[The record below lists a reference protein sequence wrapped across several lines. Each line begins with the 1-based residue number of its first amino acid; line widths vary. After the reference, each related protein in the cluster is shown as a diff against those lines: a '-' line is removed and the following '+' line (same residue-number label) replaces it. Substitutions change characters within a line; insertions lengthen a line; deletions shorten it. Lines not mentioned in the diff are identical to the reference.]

1 MGILELNFRRRAH
14 AMTHLLLFSHDRN
27 LQSRLAS
34 ALGDDYSVA
43 FESDASSLRSVLYSR
58 EIDVLLLDI
67 DPGHIAQETYIALLT
82 DSFASRAA
90 IVVMTD
96 DSGRAIG
103 IELMHMGA
111 HCCCRKPPSMRELKA
126 ILCRAH
132 EYSRMK
138 RRLEGKKSAPP
149 VSGLAPACD
158 GLIGSSGPIRAVYDL
173 IRRVSPLAASVLIS
187 GESGT
192 GKELIAR
199 AIHNL
204 SPRRNQPF
212 VAVSCG
218 AIPES
223 LIESELFGSEK
234 GSYTGS
240 IATRNGYFEQAG
252 GGTLFLDEI
261 GELSLQTQVKL
272 LRVLQQKEFCR
283 IGGNRIIPLKARIVF
298 ATHRDLAR
306 MTEEGKFR
314 LDLFYRINV
323 LGIRSPSLAERPED
337 ISTLT
342 HHFIGQYSELY
353 EKRVTGVSSAVL
365 AALQEYDWPGNVRE
379 LENVI
384 QSAIVRAD
392 ADEIQLQDL
401 PDRFP
406 QDIVPGTEDCP
417 NTGTFEKLI
426 HSYKVRLALKA
437 IEECKGNKTMAAR
450 SLDISRA
457 YLHRLIRTDD
467 VQSLHVA

>member
-1 MGILELNFRRRAH
+1 
-14 AMTHLLLFSHDRN
+14 MTHLVLFTQDRN
-27 LQSRLAS
+27 LQSLLAS
-34 ALGDDYSVA
+34 ALGDDYSVSS
-43 FESDASSLRSVLYSR
+43 ESDVSSLRAVLYSR
-58 EIDVLLLDI
+58 EIDVLLVDI
-67 DPGHIAQETYIALLT
+67 DPGQVAQETYMALLN
-82 DSFASRAA
+82 DSFASRVG
-90 IVVMTD
+90 IVVMAD
-96 DSGRAIG
+96 DGGRAIG

-138 RRLEGKKSAPP
+138 RRLEVRKSGPVTAETAP
-149 VSGLAPACD
+149 GCD
-158 GLIGSSGPIRAVYDL
+158 SLIGSSAPMRAVYDL
-173 IRRVSPLAASVLIS
+173 IQRVSPLSASVLVS
-187 GESGT
+187 GDSGT

-204 SPRRNQPF
+204 SPRRNHPF

-234 GSYTGS
+234 GSFTGS
-240 IATRNGYFEQAG
+240 VATRTGHFEQAG
-252 GGTLFLDEI
+252 SGTLFLDEI

-283 IGGNRIIPLKARIVF
+283 IGSSRIIPLKARIVF

-306 MTEEGKFR
+306 MTDEGKFR

-323 LGIRSPSLAERPED
+323 LGIRSPSLAERPDD
-337 ISTLT
+337 ISTLARY
-342 HHFIGQYSELY
+342 FVRQYAELY
-353 EKRVTGVSSAVL
+353 EKQVTGLSPSAVV
-365 AALQEYDWPGNVRE
+365 ALEEYDWPGNVRE

-384 QSAIVRAD
+384 QSALVRAD
-392 ADEIQLQDL
+392 AEEIQPQDL

-406 QDIVPGTEDCP
+406 HDVVPATEDCP

-437 IEECKGNKTMAAR
+437 IEECKGNKTLAAR